1 VTAPV
6 SFTLPQFSRSPRA
19 FLDLCRQVPA
29 LGIKGVFGFDH
40 LVPLG
45 DPHRPVFE
53 GVSVLAAAA
62 VAAPPPSRIG
72 SLVMRTSVRPPDVTA
87 AVVATL
93 GAICGSRAVIGLG
106 VGDRY
111 SADEARRYGMQ
122 RGDLDERLRGL
133 EETIA
138 LIRQRAPQVAIWIGG
153 THQALRDTAAGQAD
167 GWNAWQVSIDKLHAM
182 VGEVRSSA
190 TRPLTTSWGGGVILS
205 PNSASLKENL
215 EKRGGAKAVAAQGLL
230 AGTPDHITA
239 ELTARAELVDELV
252 VSVLPNESRAWAMF
266 AKEVLPN
273 LAR

>member
-1 VTAPV
+1 
-6 SFTLPQFSRSPRA
+6 
-19 FLDLCRQVPA
+19 
-29 LGIKGVFGFDH
+29 
-40 LVPLG
+40 
-45 DPHRPVFE
+45 
-53 GVSVLAAAA
+53 
-62 VAAPPPSRIG
+62 
-72 SLVMRTSVRPPDVTA
+72 
-87 AVVATL
+87 
-93 GAICGSRAVIGLG
+93 VIGLG

-153 THQALRDTAAGQAD
+153 THQALRHTAAGQAD
-167 GWNAWQVSIDKLHAM
+167 GWNAWQVSIDRLHAM
-182 VGEVRSSA
+182 VGEVRSAAPRS
-190 TRPLTTSWGGGVILS
+190 LTVSWGGGVILS

-230 AGTPDHITA
+230 AGTPDDITA
-239 ELTARAELVDELV
+239 ELTARIELVDELV
-252 VSVLPNESRAWAMF
+252 VSVLPNESSAWALF